1 MAARRQGGPH
11 EALAQHD
18 HALWSAF
25 AASVRD
31 NIAGETAVQAL
42 RLGATV
48 ALARALTPGDFGLFR
63 ILLIICAFATLFTEA
78 GIPDAL
84 IQRDAL
90 RPEHESTAFWLTSGL
105 GALVAGV
112 LYAGAPV
119 IARLM
124 AMPRLVESA
133 RLLCLPILLAATAV
147 TSDAR
152 LRRELRF
159 GALAVADV
167 LGEVGFITAAFWS
180 LALGMPLWSLPAG
193 LAARLSLRAATLWA
207 ADARLPRV
215 APNARAA
222 GDFARFAS
230 TVCGAR
236 LLTAISSN
244 ADYALVGRMLG
255 SSALGLYSIAWDI
268 LRFVPDRLH
277 RVAGRVTF
285 PAFCRLRGEDRRLAT
300 AYRDFFGYLAR
311 IVPAFAVC
319 AAIVAPELLATVY
332 GPRWIAAALPMR
344 LLATGLMFAGLE
356 VGIGSVYYATGHP
369 SYDIY
374 LHAGRLAL
382 IASAVFSL
390 SAEGLS
396 GVSAGMSA
404 VETVVSVTGLGLACA
419 AAGVDVHGLLEAA
432 MPGFKV
438 AALCAITAFG
448 ARFLAVAA
456 GLDAPVALAV
466 TAVAAMLVYFRVER
480 SNLGAMLSAALGQK
494 PQPVV
499 AAAARQDG

>member
-1 MAARRQGGPH
+1 MAAKTQGSPG
-11 EALAQHD
+11 EALTPHD
-18 HALWSAF
+18 RAF
-25 AASVRD
+25 WRGFATSVRD

-63 ILLIICAFATLFTEA
+63 ILLIVSAFATLFTEA

-84 IQRDAL
+84 IQREEL
-90 RPEHESTAFWLTSGL
+90 RPEHESTAFWLTTGL

-112 LYAGAPV
+112 VYTGAPV

-124 AMPRLVESA
+124 AMPRLTEGA

-147 TSDAR
+147 ISDAR

-167 LGEVGFITAAFWS
+167 LGEVGFIAAAFWS
-180 LALGMPLWSLPAG
+180 LGLGMPLWSLPAG

-207 ADARLPRV
+207 ADARLPRS
-215 APNARAA
+215 APNVRAA

-230 TVCGAR
+230 TVCGAK

-244 ADYALVGRMLG
+244 ADYVLVGRMLG
-255 SSALGLYSIAWDI
+255 SSALGFYSIAWDL

-332 GPRWIAAALPMR
+332 GAKWIAAALPMR
-344 LLATGLMFAGLE
+344 LLAAGLMFAGLE
-356 VGIGSVYYATGHP
+356 VGIGSVYYATNHP

-374 LHAGRLAL
+374 LHTGRLAL
-382 IASAVFSL
+382 IVAAIFSL
-390 SAEGLS
+390 SAERLS

-404 VETVVSVTGLGLACA
+404 VETLISVTGLWLACA
-419 AAGVDVHGLLEAA
+419 AAGLDARELLEAA
-432 MPGFKV
+432 LPGLKV
-438 AALCAITAFG
+438 AALCAIAAFA
-448 ARFLAVAA
+448 ARLFALAA
-456 GLDAPVALAV
+456 GLDAPAALAV
-466 TAVAAMLVYFRVER
+466 ASVAAILVYFRVER
-480 SNLGAMLSAALGQK
+480 SNLGAMLSAALGRE
-494 PQPVV
+494 PRPIV

>member
-1 MAARRQGGPH
+1 MAAETQGRPH
-11 EALAQHD
+11 ETAMRHD
-18 HALWSAF
+18 HAFWRAF
-25 AASVRD
+25 ARNVRD

-63 ILLIICAFATLFTEA
+63 ILLIVSAFATLFTEA

-84 IQRDAL
+84 IQRDEL
-90 RPEHESTAFWLTSGL
+90 RPEHESTAFWLTTGF
-105 GALVAGV
+105 GALVAGA

-124 AMPRLVESA
+124 AMPQLTESA
-133 RLLCLPILLAATAV
+133 RLLCFPILLGATAV

-167 LGEVGFITAAFWS
+167 LGEIGFIAAAFWI

-193 LAARLSLRAATLWA
+193 LAARLALRAATLWA
-207 ADARLPRV
+207 ADARLPRT
-215 APNARAA
+215 APSVRAA

-230 TVCGAR
+230 TVCGAK
-236 LLTAISSN
+236 LITSLSSN
-244 ADYALVGRMLG
+244 ADYVLVGRMLG
-255 SSALGLYSIAWDI
+255 SSALGFYSIAWDL

-311 IVPAFAVC
+311 IVPAFALC
-319 AAIVAPELLATVY
+319 AAILAPELLATVY
-332 GPRWIAAALPMR
+332 GHKWIPAALPMR
-344 LLATGLMFAGLE
+344 LLAAGLMLFGLE
-356 VGIGSVYYATGHP
+356 VGIGSVYYATDHP

-374 LHAGRLAL
+374 LHTGRLAL
-382 IASAVFSL
+382 IAAAIFSL
-390 SAEGLS
+390 SAEGLP
-396 GVSAGMSA
+396 GVCAGMSA
-404 VETVVSVTGLGLACA
+404 VETLVSVTGLGLACA
-419 AAGVDVHGLLEAA
+419 AAGLDAHELLEAA
-432 MPGFKV
+432 LPGFKV
-438 AALCAITAFG
+438 AILCGIAAFA
-448 ARFLAVAA
+448 ARFLALAA
-456 GLDAPVALAV
+456 GLDAPAVLAV
-466 TAVAAMLVYFRVER
+466 TSVAAMLVYLQVER
-480 SNLGAMLSAALGQK
+480 SNVGAMLSAALGRD
-494 PQPVV
+494 PRPNV